1 MAGAQFKQNIRELV
15 KPTAAVGRGQLAT
28 QTHWSPSFP
37 RKRESRHSLL
47 LGISFLIEE
56 WMPAF
61 ASMTQE
67 EPDPLPAVK
76 GRMAEV

>member
-28 QTHWSPSFP
+28 QTHWSVSCP
-37 RKRESRHSLL
+37 RRRESSHSLL
-47 LGISFLIEE
+47 LSISFLIEE

-67 EPDPLPAVK
+67 ETDPLPCCE
-76 GRMAEV
+76 GQNG